1 MPVHDDL
8 GGDYGYDCAHEAAD
22 ALNMPSPRRRSTSRI
37 PGRTACRE
45 LDPHGDF
52 GYDQAHEV

>member
-1 MPVHDDL
+1 MSVHDDL
-8 GGDYGYDCAHEAAD
+8 GGDYGYDCAHEVMG
-22 ALNMPSPRRRSTSRI
+22 ALKVPSTGRRSVCPA
-37 PGRTACRE
+37 PGHNAGRE

>member
-1 MPVHDDL
+1 MPVDEDFS
-8 GGDYGYDCAHEAAD
+8 GDYGYDCAHEAAG
-22 ALNMPSPRRRSTSRI
+22 ALSTPAVRRRSTL
-37 PGRTACRE
+37 PLAGRTAGRE